1 MSRTVAA
8 KSERTRR
15 RILRAAS
22 AAFREHGIDRVGVRE
37 IMKRAGLTRGGFYF
51 HFADKDALLNEA
63 VGDAAL
69 ASAAEYVSRAESAP
83 EGRKLKALID
93 GYLSL
98 EHRDHPDVGCVVSAL
113 ASEAGR
119 GNAKQRTAFTG
130 AIAAILGRV
139 SAYLPGE
146 TPEQRFLRAGLLMSS
161 MAGVLMVSR
170 VLADQTRS
178 EALLTAARKFYA
190 ESFGER

>member
-1 MSRTVAA
+1 MPRTLAA

-15 RILRAAS
+15 RILGAAS
-22 AAFREHGIDRVGVRE
+22 AAFREHGINNVGVRD

-63 VGDAAL
+63 VRDAAL
-69 ASAAEYVSRAESAP
+69 TSAAEYVSRAESAP
-83 EGRKLKALID
+83 KDKKLQALID
-93 GYLSL
+93 GYLSV
-98 EHRDHPDVGCVVSAL
+98 EHRDHPEAGCVVSAL
-113 ASEAGR
+113 AGEGGR
-119 GNAKQRTAFTG
+119 GNARQRAAFTS
-130 AIAAILGRV
+130 AIGTILGRV

-161 MAGVLMVSR
+161 MSGVLMVSR
-170 VLADQTRS
+170 VLADPSRS
-178 EALLTAARKFYA
+178 EALLAAARKFYS

>member
-15 RILRAAS
+15 RILGAAS
-22 AAFREHGIDRVGVRE
+22 AAFREQGIDRVGVRD

-63 VGDAAL
+63 LREAAL
-69 ASAAEYVSRAESAP
+69 ESAAEYVSRADSAP
-83 EGRKLKALID
+83 EGKKLQALIE
-93 GYLSL
+93 GYLSA
-98 EHRDHPDVGCVVSAL
+98 EHRDHPEAGCVVSAL

-119 GNAKQRTAFTG
+119 GNAKRRAAFTS
-130 AIAAILGRV
+130 AIATILGRV
-139 SAYLPGE
+139 AAYLPGE
-146 TPEQRFLRAGLLMSS
+146 IPERRFLRAGLLMSS

-170 VLADQTRS
+170 VLADRS
-178 EALLTAARKFYA
+178 RSDALLAAARKFYS
-190 ESFGER
+190 ESFRAL